1 MAPYCLADPNGTGGS
16 AVGKMF
22 GYARVSSAEQNLDS
36 QIAALEEAGCS
47 LVRYE
52 KLTGTKLDGRD
63 ELDLLMKIADAGDVI
78 CITRLDR
85 LARSLRDLHTIC
97 ARLDEMGAGLKVLEQ
112 PIDTTTAEGRLFF
125 NMLGAFAEFETDL
138 RRARQRDGIEAAK
151 CRGAYK
157 GHPPKIDNA
166 AILAAHEAGA
176 KVPELVASFGVSRR
190 SIYRAI
196 SPDDKRVPAS

>member
-1 MAPYCLADPNGTGGS
+1 MALYCLADPNGTGGS

-22 GYARVSSAEQNLDS
+22 GYARVSSVEQNLDS

-47 LVRYE
+47 LVRSE

-125 NMLGAFAEFETDL
+125 NMLGSFAEFETDL

-157 GHPPKIDNA
+157 GRPPKIDNA

-196 SPDDKRVPAS
+196 SPDDKRVPTS

>member
-1 MAPYCLADPNGTGGS
+1 M
-16 AVGKMF
+16 GKMF
-22 GYARVSSAEQNLDS
+22 GYARVSSVEQNLDS
-36 QIAALEEAGCS
+36 QISALEGAGCS
-47 LVRYE
+47 LVRSE

-63 ELDLLMKIADAGDVI
+63 ELDLLMKIAGAGDII
-78 CITRLDR
+78 CVTRLDR

-151 CRGAYK
+151 RRGAYK
-157 GHPPKIDNA
+157 GRPPKIDNA
-166 AILAAHEAGA
+166 AIRAAHVAGA
-176 KVPELVASFGVSRR
+176 KIPEIVVSFGVSRR
-190 SIYRAI
+190 SVYRAI
-196 SPDDKRVPAS
+196 SPDDRRVPAS

>member
-1 MAPYCLADPNGTGGS
+1 M
-16 AVGKMF
+16 GKMF
-22 GYARVSSAEQNLDS
+22 GYARVSSVEQNLDS

-47 LVRYE
+47 LVRSE

-151 CRGAYK
+151 RRGAYK
-157 GHPPKIDNA
+157 GRPPKIDNA
-166 AILAAHEAGA
+166 AILAAYEAGA